1 MPSIVLSDIAYT
13 APDGRELFSHLDLS
27 FGRERVGLVGRN
39 GTGKSTLL
47 RLVAGELQP
56 AHGTVSVDGAVA
68 VLRQELQAQ
77 PDETVAD
84 RFGARAALAVLARA
98 EHGEATAQELAEA
111 DWTIEARIEA
121 ALARLGIAVPP
132 LTPLA
137 ALSGG
142 QRTRVALAALV
153 FRAPDILLLDEP
165 TNNLDRDGRAAVH
178 ALLAGWRG
186 GAVVVS
192 HDRELLEAMDAIVE
206 LTSLGAS
213 RYGGGWSAYRARK
226 ELELDAAQRDLAE
239 AGKQAAEARQAA
251 QAIAERKARKDGA
264 GRRKAA
270 RGDAPKILLGGMK
283 ARSEQT
289 GGAQARLAERQDS
302 EAQEALEAARARVE
316 VLTPLSVTLPATGLP
331 AGRTVLALDRV
342 SVGYTP
348 ENPVIG
354 DLSLTITGPER
365 IALAGPNGSGKTT
378 LLSLIAGKLAPL
390 SGEMRVTER
399 FAMLD
404 QSGELLDPEA
414 TIRDNFRRLNPESGE
429 NACRAAL
436 ARFMFRADA
445 ALQRVSALSGGQML
459 RAGLACALGGPTPP
473 YLLVLDEPT
482 NHLDLDSIAAVEAGL
497 RAYDGALLVVSHDEA
512 FLAAIGI
519 TRRVELPARS

>member
-47 RLVAGELQP
+47 RLVTGALQP
-56 AHGTVSVDGAVA
+56 SHGTMSVDGTVA
-68 VLRQELQAQ
+68 VLRQELQAR

-84 RFGARAALAVLARA
+84 RFGASAALELLTRA
-98 EHGEATAQELAEA
+98 ERGEATTQELAEA
-111 DWTIEARIEA
+111 DWTIEARMEA

-132 LTPLA
+132 QTPLSV
-137 ALSGG
+137 LSGG
-142 QRTRVALAALV
+142 QRTRVALAALA
-153 FRAPDILLLDEP
+153 FAAPDILLLDEP

-178 ALLAGWRG
+178 ALLTGWRG
-186 GAVVVS
+186 GAIVVS

-206 LTSLGAS
+206 LTALGAT

-226 ELELDAAQRDLAE
+226 ELELGAAQHDLAE
-239 AGKQAAEARQAA
+239 AGKQVAEARRAA
-251 QAIAERKARKDGA
+251 QAIAERKARKDST

-270 RGDAPKILLGGMK
+270 RGDQPKILLGGMK
-283 ARSEQT
+283 ALSEQT
-289 GGAQARLAERQDS
+289 GGAQARLAERQGA
-302 EAQEALEAARARVE
+302 EAQDALAAARARVE

-331 AGRTVLALDRV
+331 AGRTVLALNRI
-342 SVGYTP
+342 SAGYAP
-348 ENPVIG
+348 ENPIIR
-354 DLSLTITGPER
+354 DLPLAITGPER
-365 IALAGPNGSGKTT
+365 VALTGPNGSGKTT
-378 LLSLIAGKLAPL
+378 LLSVIAGRLSPL
-390 SGEMRVTER
+390 SGDMRVTER

-404 QSGELLDPEA
+404 QRVDLLDPDT
-414 TIRDNFRRLNPESGE
+414 TIRDNFRRINPASDE

-445 ALQRVSALSGGQML
+445 ALQRVAALSGGQML
-459 RAGLACALGGPTPP
+459 RAGLACVLGGPTPP
-473 YLLVLDEPT
+473 HLLVLDEPT

-519 TRRVELPARS
+519 THRLELAARS